1 MRNRLLISAAVMT
14 AVSGVCSPAAF
25 AATPAGNQDTA
36 FVQAAHQSNLAE
48 IAAGQDA
55 QKHAL
60 TSCVKE
66 VGTKLVTD
74 HQKLDADL
82 KALADKSNLTLP
94 TAPTAE
100 QQQKLKAVQEKAGT
114 AGYDA
119 AWLSDQ
125 EAGHTKT
132 LELIDQQIRAGTDD
146 AVTSAAEKA
155 RPVVAMHLEMVR
167 GGTCHVM

>member
-1 MRNRLLISAAVMT
+1 MRNRLLITAAVMT

-25 AATPAGNQDTA
+25 ADTPAGDQDTA

-55 QKHAL
+55 QKSAM
-60 TSCVKE
+60 TACVKD
-66 VGTKLVTD
+66 VGAKLVTD

-82 KALADKSNLTLP
+82 KALAGKSGMTLP
-94 TAPTAE
+94 TEPTAE
-100 QQQKLKAVQEKAGT
+100 QQQKMKAVQEKAGT

-119 AWLSDQ
+119 AWLADQ

-132 LELIDQQIRAGTDD
+132 LALIGQQIKAGTDE
-146 AVTSAAEKA
+146 AVTATAEKA

-167 GGTCHVM
+167 GGTCHTM